1 MTMNDTDP
9 CSGLFC
15 PLKFSCRRYLSI
27 PLQTPKKKL
36 LWWVDP
42 AYDKKTDKCKLYLK
56 QRKS

>member
-1 MTMNDTDP
+1 MNDTDL